1 MKKVILFTALIV
13 SASFYSNAQDSRDQF
28 KFGLKGGATLSNVYD
43 AKGEE
48 FDANAKVGYTAGLTI
63 DIPLGD
69 VFGIHPEVL
78 ITQKGYKGTGSLL
91 GQNYDYSRTTTFLE
105 IPLLVAIKPSEFITI
120 VAGPQFA
127 YLLKQNDKF
136 NSFIYS
142 DENEQEFKQDDIQ
155 KNILGFV
162 GGIDINFNHVTIG
175 ARAGVDFQAN
185 RGKGDHFTPR
195 YKNVWGQLTIGY
207 KFFQ

>member
-1 MKKVILFTALIV
+1 MKKVLLFTALFS
-13 SASFYSNAQDSRDQF
+13 SAALFTNAQDSRDQF

-43 AKGEE
+43 SKGEE
-48 FDANAKVGYTAGLTI
+48 FDADAKLGYTFGLTI
-63 DIPLGD
+63 DIPLGE

-78 ITQKGYKGTGSLL
+78 ITQKGYKGTGTLL
-91 GQNYDYSRTTTFLE
+91 FQNYDYSRTTTFLE

-127 YLLKQNDKF
+127 YLLKQKDKF

-142 DENEQEFKQDDIQ
+142 DENEQEFKQDDVQ

-162 GGIDINFNHVTIG
+162 GGLDLNFDHITLGV
-175 ARAGVDFQAN
+175 RAGVDFQTN
-185 RGKGDHFTPR
+185 RAAGDHYTPR